1 MQILIY
7 VRWKIKI
14 LKWKTFDKRNYLFRY
29 FEKDT
34 HTDLMNADLQHP
46 NGLLEGIGSILE
58 GLLGGLVEDLL
69 GEIEI
74 VGLQGE
80 NTQSPSI
87 GAHIQ
92 IGEG

>member
-1 MQILIY
+1 MFWDWGHKLSRIILEIRILIY

-14 LKWKTFDKRNYLFRY
+14 LKYKDIYKRNYLFRY

-58 GLLGGLVEDLL
+58 GLLGGL
-69 GEIEI
+69 GK
-74 VGLQGE
+74 
-80 NTQSPSI
+80 TY
-87 GAHIQ
+87 
-92 IGEG
+92 